1 MGRCLEQFRW
11 GKSGWEQRHAILCE
25 MRERLILLKLVDY
38 LLIMY
43 KIWSLLLKVY
53 NPGRKAKQTHE

>member
-1 MGRCLEQFRW
+1 MAGSRRN
-11 GKSGWEQRHAILCE
+11 AILCE
-25 MRERLILLKLVDY
+25 MRERAILLKLSEY

-53 NPGRKAKQTHE
+53 NPGRKAKRTHE